1 VFNQGFV
8 NKMNDPDQAR
18 RLAEERITKLERD
31 KERAE
36 RKAEEELAKTE
47 ESRKNEQIAKRLVK
61 EERRRHLEV
70 EPEPHELKARC
81 A

>member
-1 VFNQGFV
+1 MFNQGFV

-47 ESRKNEQIAKRLVK
+47 ESRKNEQIAKRLAE
-61 EERRRHLEV
+61 EERRRRLEV
-70 EPEPHELKARC
+70 EAELHELKSRRA
-81 A
+81 